1 MHSNAFHR
9 VQTTRAW
16 MRRAPRARPVFLF
29 IYDAGG
35 ADTFF
40 QKRAPALLFYVFLT
54 IRFFSLPLLFSL
66 AFSLSFSCSSFLY
79 LRLYT
84 SLVFSLL
91 NPFQFESVVASRHVI
106 FRYSSTVLSGSLRE
120 DILIPD
126 RTASRSAACSRD

>member
-40 QKRAPALLFYVFLT
+40 QKRAPALPFYVFLT
-54 IRFFSLPLLFSL
+54 IRFFSLPLLFSP
-66 AFSLSFSCSSFLY
+66 AFSLSLSLVPPSFI
-79 LRLYT
+79 RLYT
-84 SLVFSLL
+84 SLVFNIL
-91 NPFQFESVVASRHVI
+91 NPFQFESVVAFRHVT